1 MNNNFTQKAQ
11 NSLSEAQ
18 KIASELGHTYIGSEH
33 ILYGLIKEKESVASK
48 LLESKGANAEKVK
61 EIISDYAGVG
71 TRTELCAD
79 DLTPRSKKIIELSA
93 YEMANTASRYI
104 GTEHILLALLSETD
118 SVGLKILNSIGV
130 NINEL
135 RSELLAFF
143 TGSGNIRQK
152 NQKNTLNTSQS
163 NETPALSSY
172 GRNLNALAKMKKTDP
187 IIGRDKEIERVI
199 QILSRR
205 TKNNP
210 CLVGEPGVGKTAI
223 VEGLAERIINEE
235 VPENLKS
242 KRIITL
248 DISSMIAGAK
258 YRGEFEER
266 MKNVMEDVSKN
277 PEIILFI
284 DELHTIVSAGAAEG
298 ALDAA
303 NILKP
308 ALARGE
314 IQIIGATT
322 IEEYRKHIEK
332 DSALERR
339 FQSVTIAEPSEE
351 QTVKI
356 LLGLREKYEK
366 HHRLK
371 ISDEAIDAAV
381 YLSKRYIP
389 DRFLPDKA
397 IDLIDEAASKL
408 RVSNN
413 IPSQK
418 VKNAENKIKQ
428 IENQKEKAIQMQ
440 DFELAAKL
448 RDEEQKEREE
458 YKRQY
463 IINID
468 ERSACSVVKKEDVAD
483 VVTAWTGIPVHELCR
498 EENENLSNLELS
510 LKKYIVGQDEAVSAI
525 SRAVKRSKMGL
536 KNPFRPTGVFLFLGP
551 TGVGKTELAKALA
564 ITLFGDKNA
573 MIRLDMSE
581 YMEKHSVSRL
591 IGSPPGYVGY
601 GEAGQLSEK
610 VHRRPYSLILLDE
623 IEKAHPDVLNI
634 LLQVMDD
641 GFLTDSQGRKIDF
654 QNTII
659 IMTSNIGASEL
670 AKKSRLGFSDT
681 ENRTLETEKAKVAV
695 KSEMK
700 RSFSPEFINRLDEII
715 VFNSLSRENIK
726 EISSIMLNELSERI
740 KRLNIEIS
748 FSENA
753 IEHLCKLGYDD
764 VYGARQLRRTMTLL
778 IEDEFAN
785 ALLCKSIKEGDKIRA
800 DTEGEKI
807 IFNKITP

>member
-1 MNNNFTQKAQ
+1 LNNNFTQKAQ

-18 KIASELGHTYIGSEH
+18 KLASEMGHTYIGSEH
-33 ILYGLIKEKESVASK
+33 ILYGLINEKESVASK
-48 LLESKGANAEKVK
+48 LLESKGAKAEKVK
-61 EIISDYAGVG
+61 EIISDYAGIG
-71 TRTELCAD
+71 TKTELSAE

-118 SVGLKILNSIGV
+118 CVGLKILNSIGI

-152 NQKNTLNTSQS
+152 NHKNALNSNQS
-163 NETPALSSY
+163 NDTPALSSY
-172 GRNLNALAKMKKTDP
+172 GRDLNTLAKMKKTDP

-210 CLVGEPGVGKTAI
+210 CLIGEPGVGKTAI
-223 VEGLAERIINEE
+223 VEGLAERIIKEE

-277 PEIILFI
+277 PDIILFI

-339 FQSVTIAEPSEE
+339 FQSVTISEPSEE
-351 QTVKI
+351 QTVRI
-356 LLGLREKYEK
+356 LLGLREKYES
-366 HHRLK
+366 HHHLK
-371 ISDEAIDAAV
+371 ISDEAIEAAV

-397 IDLIDEAASKL
+397 IDLVDEAASKL

-413 IPSQK
+413 IPSQQ
-418 VKNAENKIKQ
+418 VKNSENKIKQ

-448 RDEEQKEREE
+448 RDEEQREREE
-458 YKRQY
+458 YKKQY
-463 IINID
+463 LLNID

-510 LKKYIVGQDEAVSAI
+510 LKKYIVGQDVAVNAI
-525 SRAVKRSKMGL
+525 SRAVRRNKMGL
-536 KNPFRPTGVFLFLGP
+536 KDPLRPTGVFLFLGP

-564 ITLFGDKNA
+564 ITLFGEKNA

-654 QNTII
+654 KNTII

-681 ENRTLETEKAKVAV
+681 ENKALEEERSKIAV
-695 KSEMK
+695 KAEMK
-700 RSFSPEFINRLDEII
+700 KSFSPEFINRLDEII
-715 VFNSLSRENIK
+715 VFNSLSKENIK
-726 EISSIMLNELSERI
+726 EISRIMLNELSERI

-753 IEHLCKLGYDD
+753 IERICSLGYDD
-764 VYGARQLRRTMTLL
+764 VYGARQLRRTVTLL
-778 IEDEFAN
+778 LEDELAN
-785 ALLCKSIKEGDKIRA
+785 ELLSGRIKEGDKIRA
-800 DTEGEKI
+800 DTEGDKI
-807 IFNKITP
+807 VFLR

>member
-33 ILYGLIKEKESVASK
+33 ILYGLINEKDSVASK
-48 LLESKGANAEKVK
+48 LLESKGANAERVK

-71 TRTELCAD
+71 TRTELSAD
-79 DLTPRSKKIIELSA
+79 DLTPRSKRIIELSA
-93 YEMANTASRYI
+93 YEVANTSSRYI
-104 GTEHILLALLSETD
+104 GTEHILLAMLSEPD
-118 SVGLKILNSIGV
+118 SVGLKILSSIGI
-130 NINEL
+130 NINDL

-143 TGSGNIRQK
+143 TGSGNLRQK
-152 NQKNTLNTSQS
+152 SHKNSPNANSS
-163 NETPALSSY
+163 SDTPALSSY

-187 IIGRDKEIERVI
+187 IIGREKEIERVI

-210 CLVGEPGVGKTAI
+210 CLIGEPGVGKTAI
-223 VEGLAERIINEE
+223 VEGLAERITKGD
-235 VPENLKS
+235 VPENLIS
-242 KRIITL
+242 KTLVTL

-266 MKNVMEDVSKN
+266 MKSVMEEVSKN
-277 PEIILFI
+277 TDVILFI
-284 DELHTIVSAGAAEG
+284 DELHTIVNAGAAEG

-339 FQSVTIAEPSEE
+339 FQSVIISEPSED
-351 QTVKI
+351 QALKI
-356 LLGLREKYEK
+356 LLGLRERYEK
-366 HHRLK
+366 HHGLK
-371 ISDEAIDAAV
+371 ISDEALDAAV

-397 IDLIDEAASKL
+397 IDLIDEAASKI

-413 IPSQK
+413 APSEE
-418 VKNAENKIKQ
+418 VKNSENKIKQ
-428 IENQKEKAIQMQ
+428 IEGQKEKAIQLQ

-448 RDEEQKEREE
+448 RDEELRAREE
-458 YKRQY
+458 YKRHY
-463 IINID
+463 IISID
-468 ERSACSVVKKEDVAD
+468 ERANGSVVKKEDVAD
-483 VVTAWTGIPVHELCR
+483 VVTAWTGIPVRELCR
-498 EENENLSNLELS
+498 AENDNLSNLES
-510 LKKYIVGQDEAVSAI
+510 DLKKHIIGQDEAVNAI

-536 KNPFRPTGVFLFLGP
+536 QNPLRPTGVFLFLGP

-564 ITLFGDKNA
+564 ISLFGDKNA

-641 GFLTDSQGRKIDF
+641 GFLTDAQGRKIDF
-654 QNTII
+654 KNTII
-659 IMTSNIGASEL
+659 IMTSNIGASLL
-670 AKKSRLGFSDT
+670 AKKSHLGFSDT
-681 ENRTLETEKAKVAV
+681 ENKKLEGERAKMAV

-700 RSFSPEFINRLDEII
+700 RAFSPEFINRLDEII
-715 VFNSLSRENIK
+715 IFNSLTKENIG
-726 EISSIMLNELSERI
+726 EISRIMLKELSERI
-740 KRLNIEIS
+740 KRLNIDIS
-748 FSENA
+748 FSDNA
-753 IEHLCKLGYDD
+753 IERVSSLGYDD
-764 VYGARQLRRTMTLL
+764 IYGARQLRRTVTLL
-778 IEDEFAN
+778 IEDELAN
-785 ALLCKSIKEGDKIRA
+785 ELLKGSVKAGDRILADAEGDKI
-800 DTEGEKI
+800 TFK
-807 IFNKITP
+807 KL